1 MEGLILVDK
10 PPGWSSHD
18 VVGKIRNILGQRRV
32 GHFGT
37 LDPLATGLLLV
48 AVGKATRLFPY
59 FSAADKSYC
68 GRIRL
73 GYATDTYDAQGR
85 AITMESDELPDKEKL
100 LTAMAGLT
108 GSFLQVPP
116 PFSAKKIQGKPSYK
130 LARRQREVELE
141 PKLVTVRFFD
151 MENYNPPCVDFRTE
165 CSAGTY
171 IRSMAHDLGTALGC
185 GAHLQSLCRLSSG
198 EYRLEQAL
206 PLQEIER
213 LAAQGGQPSFLL
225 PIETLLS
232 GFPKILLNEPGCR
245 LIKNGRR
252 VSASDMEP
260 GQPWP
265 SPLSPIIR
273 LFGPDHRLK
282 ALARPDPDGLSL
294 HPFLVLE

>member
-18 VVGKIRNILGQRRV
+18 VVDKIRKILGQRRV

-85 AITMESDELPDKEKL
+85 ATAMESRELPDREKL
-100 LTAMAGLT
+100 LTAMAGFT
-108 GSFLQVPP
+108 GSYFQVPP
-116 PFSAKKIQGKPSYK
+116 PFSAKKIKGKPSYK
-130 LARRQREVELE
+130 LARSQREVKLE
-141 PKLVTVRFFD
+141 PKLVTVRSFD
-151 MENYNPPCVDFRTE
+151 MEYFDPPCLDFRTE

-171 IRSMAHDLGTALGC
+171 VRSLVHDLGTALGC

-198 EYRLEQAL
+198 EYRLEQAF
-206 PLQEIER
+206 PLSEIER
-213 LAAQGGQPSFLL
+213 LAARGGQASFLH
-225 PIETLLS
+225 PTETLLS
-232 GFPKILLNEPGCR
+232 AFPKILLGEPGCR

-252 VSASDMEP
+252 ISASDIEP
-260 GQPWP
+260 GQSWP
-265 SPLSPIIR
+265 ASFSPIVR
-273 LFGPDHRLK
+273 LFGPDCRLK
-282 ALARPDPDGLSL
+282 ALARPDPDGRSL
-294 HPFLVLE
+294 HPFLVLD